1 MTTVCL
7 LPPADPS
14 AGSGCVVAAGAHD
27 GIVRTWD
34 VSVDT
39 RKGKAKVEGV
49 HRMFVGHEG
58 AVTCV
63 AAGPGGDHF
72 ASCGHD
78 KTVRVWNR
86 GGGFI
91 DDGSHS
97 NGSKDKKLK
106 KSSKRRK
113 GEDDGE
119 SLFYFHTGNV
129 TDGTTFC
136 STFIYRG
143 RRGRSAVLDARR
155 RTARTARAFQAV
167 GG

>member
-1 MTTVCL
+1 LRHPDAAAPAVTTVCL

-14 AGSGCVVAAGAHD
+14 AGAGAHD

-34 VSVDT
+34 VSVDA
-39 RKGKAKVEGV
+39 RKGKAKVEGD

-86 GGGFI
+86 AGGFI

-97 NGSKDKKLK
+97 KEAGKKLK

-113 GEDDGE
+113 GEDEGE
-119 SLFYFHTGNV
+119 FLFF
-129 TDGTTFC
+129 
-136 STFIYRG
+136 S
-143 RRGRSAVLDARR
+143 S
-155 RTARTARAFQAV
+155 
-167 GG
+167 

>member
-1 MTTVCL
+1 MVTAPASLRHPDAPAPAVTTVCL

-14 AGSGCVVAAGAHD
+14 SGSGCVVAAGAHD

-34 VSVDT
+34 VSVDA
-39 RKGKAKVEGV
+39 RKGKAKVEGD

-86 GGGFI
+86 AGGFI

-97 NGSKDKKLK
+97 KEAGKKLK

-113 GEDDGE
+113 GEDEGE
-119 SLFYFHTGNV
+119 SLFYHSQLFPHGQS
-129 TDGTTFC
+129 D
-136 STFIYRG
+136 
-143 RRGRSAVLDARR
+143 
-155 RTARTARAFQAV
+155 
-167 GG
+167 

>member
-1 MTTVCL
+1 MCL

-39 RKGKAKVEGV
+39 RKGKAKVEGD

-86 GGGFI
+86 AAV
-91 DDGSHS
+91 D
-97 NGSKDKKLK
+97 
-106 KSSKRRK
+106 
-113 GEDDGE
+113 
-119 SLFYFHTGNV
+119 T
-129 TDGTTFC
+129 
-136 STFIYRG
+136 G
-143 RRGRSAVLDARR
+143 RRADDLARYVNYVILEF
-155 RTARTARAFQAV
+155 TYGQLN
-167 GG
+167 